1 MLASLKTISDMKM
14 TSENFPLVKQQVE
27 EVGSKLELVSSL
39 TNELNLTEP
48 AEAEK
53 RNTELGVFLV
63 NNKKLQNHV
72 KINLMKNCPKQTPA
86 ATPALQV

>member
-63 NNKKLQNHV
+63 NNKKLQN
-72 KINLMKNCPKQTPA
+72 
-86 ATPALQV
+86 